1 MKGYKNTIE
10 KLLIKRGQEYSA
22 KTILGV
28 VAMLIA
34 ISPLCA
40 LSQTSDEIPAPVVDY
55 HIHIQSLKMSRWL
68 TPEQPTV
75 DKLPEEFERLLR
87 DKEKYGAKVKNVPAL
102 TDLYTKDAL
111 VLESGNPVWRKGG
124 PAIDY
129 VFYGTSIARLVPTG
143 YEMNGSL
150 GYITGYE
157 TDFSTP
163 PRPVSSFIYTLRK
176 ESDGKWRISTE
187 SFTPNGHKVAVE
199 NTPDDIVAELDAGGI
214 RKAAALS
221 VAFVFGSEDKPTA
234 PGEYENVKS
243 ENDWI
248 AKSVARFPDRL
259 VGFCSFNPLK
269 DYALDELNR
278 CAKLPQIKGLKFH
291 FADSGVDL
299 RKPEHIEKV
308 RRVFEAA
315 NKARMPI
322 VVHLATRQSPSD
334 ADLARQQ
341 ASGFLNGI
349 LEVAPDIT
357 VEVAHMSGDSY
368 YPLSSDAGME
378 VFANAVSAG
387 DKRTKN
393 LYFQAVS
400 SERLDEAAIARLVKR
415 MRQIG
420 MNKFL
425 NASDR
430 TNASDRAGGKNPAPG
445 NNWKLFTLLPLT
457 KEEFKTVAGNVLPH
471 MR

>member
-1 MKGYKNTIE
+1 MKSYKNQTE
-10 KLLIKRGQEYSA
+10 KLLAHVVEEYSA
-22 KTILGV
+22 TCVLRAAVILM
-28 VAMLIA
+28 AFL
-34 ISPLCA
+34 PLCA
-40 LSQTSDEIPAPVVDY
+40 FSQTSDEIPAPVVDY
-55 HIHIQSLKMSRWL
+55 HIHIQSLKMSRWQ

-87 DKEKYGAKVKNVPAL
+87 DKEKYGAKVKDVPGL

-111 VLESGNPVWRKGG
+111 VLESGNPVWRQGFH
-124 PAIDY
+124 AIAY
-129 VFYGTSIARLVPTG
+129 VFYGTSIARLVPTA

-163 PRPVSSFIYTLRK
+163 PKPVSSFIYTLRK
-176 ESDGKWRISTE
+176 EADGKWRISTE
-187 SFTPNGHKVAVE
+187 SFTAMGHKVPIE
-199 NTPDDIVAELDAGGI
+199 HTPDDIVAELDAGGI
-214 RKAAALS
+214 KKAAALS

-248 AKSVARFPDRL
+248 AKSVARFPNRL
-259 VGFCSFNPLK
+259 VGSCSFNPLK
-269 DYALDELNR
+269 DYALEELNR

-299 RKPEHIEKV
+299 RKPEHIEKI
-308 RRVFEAA
+308 RRVFQAA
-315 NKARMPI
+315 NKARLAI
-322 VVHLATRQSPSD
+322 VVHLATRQSPND
-334 ADLARQQ
+334 ADLNRQQ
-341 ASGFLNGI
+341 ASAFLNGI

-357 VEVAHMSGDSY
+357 VEIAHMSGDSY
-368 YPLSSDAGME
+368 YPLSSDAAME
-378 VFANAVSAG
+378 VFGNAISAG

-393 LYFQAVS
+393 LYFQTVT
-400 SERLDEAAIARLVKR
+400 SERLDQAAIARLVKR

-420 MNKFL
+420 MNRFL

-430 TNASDRAGGKNPAPG
+430 TNASDRSGGKNPAPG
-445 NNWKLFTLLPLT
+445 DNWKLFLSMPLT